1 MMYLYKKPNQE
12 VLGMARVGFTPDRYE
27 VYVNTND
34 GGKIPHFHYRDANDW
49 NKFHTCIKIDKPE
62 YFAHEGKEDKL
73 NARQLRSLYRFLKSG
88 VTIPKYKDKF
98 KNNYELICFLWD
110 LNNSDVQLPEGIQMP
125 DYLHELNI

>member
-1 MMYLYKKPNQE
+1 MYLDKKPNQE

-49 NKFHTCIKIDKPE
+49 NKFHTYIKIDKPE

-88 VTIPKYKDKF
+88 VTISKYKDKF
-98 KNNYELICFLWD
+98 KTTM
-110 LNNSDVQLPEGIQMP
+110 SLPVSYGT
-125 DYLHELNI
+125 